1 MTQRSFTS
9 LILALV
15 LTASLMTG
23 AVVSGAQQPPDL
35 TETYS
40 WQPYG
45 LTIAYPAGWTLT
57 EGDAAVSLHPASRD
71 VSDGFGPELVLFDQ
85 PNISAAQFEDAI
97 ADFAASA
104 GAQSEITAHT
114 TLNGTLAVRAAL
126 TWRDPAA
133 SGELMLVA
141 AKAQTA
147 LGVAYIV
154 RDADA
159 ADYADALATVFDS
172 VTFGAAVRA
181 SSSVTSV
188 QLSQAYAWD
197 SAGLVLHFPANWTI
211 TTESGVDGDIVSALP
226 DTVTGGFRSIQA
238 AIVPQSRMV
247 VPLRTITDT
256 VAAEYGAVLD
266 SADIVVAG
274 YDGVAYDLHDTRDA
288 DPLTLRLV
296 ALDVTDQ
303 GVVALLVFVADD
315 AVWADFRPTVSAFVS
330 SIAPARVSVL
340 SLIANTQPVRFGG
353 LPQQVEMKDFVW
365 ADYGVS
371 LSIPV
376 AWESLGAS
384 QDYDLALVSPEAI
397 TTGTGSFIIFQV
409 FPTLGAG
416 VTLETALAPIAEQ
429 AGSTVEPYN
438 DGGVGVKITDDAA
451 GVEQNLVLYP
461 YNDSGAALFVQTS
474 ALTDDAGLLL
484 DILDG
489 LTIVPPNVDYD
500 AVNASF
506 QASLEASGTLS
517 YGSED
522 APVVMR
528 EYFSYTCGHCA
539 NYALPLENLIG
550 LDVETGNVRFE
561 LAPLASDEKSTLAT
575 HATYCA
581 AEQGQG
587 YSVYKAL
594 FNDYLANGFNAAYTE
609 DSVRAIL
616 TSEQF
621 GLDVD
626 AVYACIEDQ
635 KYAPVTMNVRLQFT
649 DYGLTGTPTVLVAAH
664 GDDLAPLTFP
674 DGQIWSGIIPLEALR
689 EITSL
694 IIDEDMSAQDAA
706 NTLFGS

>member
-9 LILALV
+9 LILTLV

-35 TETYS
+35 TETFS

-57 EGDAAVSLHPASRD
+57 EGDAAVSLHPANRD

-97 ADFAASA
+97 AQFAASA
-104 GAQSEITAHT
+104 GAQSEITART
-114 TLNGTLAVRAAL
+114 TLNGTRAVRAAL

-133 SGELMLVA
+133 AGELMLVA
-141 AKAQTA
+141 AKTQTA

-159 ADYADALATVFDS
+159 AAYGDALAAVFDS
-172 VTFGAAVRA
+172 VAFGAAVRTSA
-181 SSSVTSV
+181 SVTSV
-188 QLSQAYAWD
+188 QLPQAYTWNA
-197 SAGLVLHFPANWTI
+197 AGLVLHFPAGWTI
-211 TTESGVDGDIVSALP
+211 TAASGVDGDIVSALP
-226 DTVTGGFRSIQA
+226 GAATGGFRSIQA
-238 AIVPQSRMV
+238 AIVPRSRVV

-256 VAAEYGAVLD
+256 VAADYGAVRD

-274 YDGVAYDLHDTRDA
+274 YDGVAYDLHDTSA
-288 DPLTLRLV
+288 DPLTMRLV
-296 ALDVTDQ
+296 ALDVADQ
-303 GVVALLVFVADD
+303 GVIALLVFAADD
-315 AVWADFRPTVSAFVS
+315 AAWADFRPTVSAFIS
-330 SIAPARVSVL
+330 SIVPARAAALRLV
-340 SLIANTQPVRFGG
+340 ANTQPVRFGG
-353 LPQQVEMKDFVW
+353 LPQQGEMKDFVW

-371 LSIPV
+371 LSIPTS
-376 AWESLGAS
+376 WESLGAS
-384 QDYDLALVSPEAI
+384 QDYDLALVSPEAM
-397 TTGTGSFIIFQV
+397 TTGTGGFIIFQV
-409 FPTLGAG
+409 FPTLGAD
-416 VTLETALAPIAEQ
+416 VTPETALAAIADD
-429 AGSTVEPYN
+429 AGSSVEPYN
-438 DGGVGVKITDDAA
+438 DGGFGVKITDDAA

-474 ALTDDAGLLL
+474 ALTSDAGLLL

-489 LTIVPPNVDYD
+489 MTIAPPKVDYD
-500 AVNASF
+500 AANASF
-506 QASLEASGTLS
+506 QASLEANGMLS

-550 LDVETGNVRFE
+550 LDVETGNVRLE
-561 LAPLASDEKSTLAT
+561 IAPLASDEKSTLAT

-581 AEQGQG
+581 AEQGRG

-594 FNDYLANGFNAAYTE
+594 FNDYLVNGYNAAYTP

-616 TSEQF
+616 TSEEL

-649 DYGLTGTPTVLVAAH
+649 DYGLTGTPTVLMAA
-664 GDDLAPLTFP
+664 GEDDLAPLTFP

-689 EITSL
+689 QITSL

-706 NTLFGS
+706 STLFGG